1 MVSDNSGFTT
11 LTVFQP
17 GQLFG
22 FAVKL
27 LDFPTQAA
35 HRLYS
40 LRVVLRHGVGHN
52 IVRAPGRKHYSEE
65 LHFML
70 TSRLSERQA

>member
-1 MVSDNSGFTT
+1 
-11 LTVFQP
+11 
-17 GQLFG
+17 
-22 FAVKL
+22 
-27 LDFPTQAA
+27 
-35 HRLYS
+35 LYS